1 MTPNGHKSCSLAEVP
16 YNLRKVET
24 GLRGVGEA
32 QLGRGR
38 CSPCSPRPCSE
49 DGARLRGLPLGW
61 GHQLRVQEQS
71 VCRWGAAPLAPGL
84 PPLLGSW
91 SGPNLCQPETSSW
104 CVGAAGQDGLEG
116 SVAARHLSVGWLP
129 GSGSPASSS
138 IAGPWAVCRVAQRA
152 LCGWHHRGWEVASQG
167 GGWAA
172 SRCSRVRGCSPQG
185 RPGQGGSGAEASQ
198 AGPRAGSG
206 FTKSSRPQRR
216 SLSAVR
222 TRLRAPLRGRA
233 VIAAGLP
240 RRHPA
245 LRPRGNPL
253 STFQSVLGTEEP
265 FPGRERCCQL

>member
-32 QLGRGR
+32 QLGGGR

-116 SVAARHLSVGWLP
+116 SVAARHLSVGWML

-138 IAGPWAVCRVAQRA
+138 IAGPWAVRRVAQRA
-152 LCGWHHRGWEVASQG
+152 LCGWHRRGRGVG
-167 GGWAA
+167 GQRAGAA
-172 SRCSRVRGCSPQG
+172 EPRGARPRAVPG
-185 RPGQGGSGAEASQ
+185 RAAAGQKPARLVPELAADLPNP
-198 AGPRAGSG
+198 AGPSAAPYLRCAHGSVRPFGEGRLSLPASPGDTQPCARAAI
-206 FTKSSRPQRR
+206 
-216 SLSAVR
+216 L
-222 TRLRAPLRGRA
+222 
-233 VIAAGLP
+233 
-240 RRHPA
+240 
-245 LRPRGNPL
+245 
-253 STFQSVLGTEEP
+253 
-265 FPGRERCCQL
+265 